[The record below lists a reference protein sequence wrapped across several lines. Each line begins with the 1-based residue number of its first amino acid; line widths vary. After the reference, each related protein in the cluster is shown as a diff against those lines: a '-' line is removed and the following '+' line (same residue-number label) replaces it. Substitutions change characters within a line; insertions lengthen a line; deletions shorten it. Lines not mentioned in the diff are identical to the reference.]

1 MSNLKPSEERSWEH
15 FYAPGTNEVLSQQM
29 PVGSI
34 WSALIEPA
42 IVKTGDKYDAFVYF
56 GNHIKRSQLIDNVNR
71 WASVLHGMELNA
83 GDEIIIFSPLIP
95 EALYILFAANKSGIT
110 AIMPNLAASHEA
122 LEKSIDKAQA
132 AFIFD
137 DMEPGLTDILAK
149 PQFRHVV
156 LLSAPMSMPA
166 PIGPVLGCLNWMKT
180 SAIRKRSS
188 KYCTA
193 AQAMKL
199 YGRSSV
205 KIDAPYD
212 ENHVAVVFSSG
223 GTTKQGTAK
232 LIGMTDKAMIS
243 MFRDA
248 LAFNLISNPFS
259 EGKRALSLVPPF
271 VCTGLFAL
279 VLAPLF
285 RGMTV
290 YIDPRL
296 DQQHF
301 NEDMLKFRPNITLV
315 SGCLW
320 AGFFADMEQREAA
333 GKKIDLS
340 NFELPIMGGEGCTP
354 EVLEWMD
361 AAAHRMGSPIG
372 IVSGY
377 GMSEAFSVITVD
389 YRPDV
394 INKRDDKLA
403 VSTGYPFPGFTVGIF
418 DENGNELPYGQR
430 GELRCKTDTMMK
442 GYLNNPEL
450 TNAIIG
456 DGWIHSGD
464 FAEMSPDGLVYIYGR
479 MHENLTAANGEK
491 VYLFDIANHLR
502 QDKSV
507 KDALVMLIG
516 DYSTPHVGAHIILEK
531 GISETSAQVLQRLS
545 DDLST
550 WLPEDIK
557 VEGYHLHEGT
567 FKMSP
572 ICKVYRA
579 YYSRILDG
587 YVRPENGNLVPVQ
600 FE

>member
-1 MSNLKPSEERSWEH
+1 MSSLKPSEERIWEH
-15 FYAPGTNEVLSQQM
+15 FYAQGTNEVLNQKM

-42 IVKTGDKYDAFVYF
+42 IVKTGDKYDALVYF
-56 GNHIKRSQLIDNVNR
+56 GNHIKRSQLIENVNR
-71 WASVLHGMELNA
+71 WARVLHGMGLNA
-83 GDEIIIFSPLIP
+83 GDEIIIFCPLIP
-95 EALYILFAANKSGIT
+95 EALYILFAADKSGIT

-122 LEKSIDKAQA
+122 LEKSIDKAKA

-137 DMEPGLTDILAK
+137 DMESLLTDIVAK
-149 PQFRHVV
+149 PQFEHVV

-166 PIGPVLGCLNWMKT
+166 PLGPVLGCLNWMKT
-180 SAIRKRSS
+180 KSVRTRSS
-188 KYCTA
+188 KYHTA
-193 AQAMKL
+193 AQAIKL
-199 YGRSSV
+199 FGQYSGT
-205 KIDAPYD
+205 IEGPYNED
-212 ENHVAVVFSSG
+212 HVAIVFSSG

-232 LIGMTDKAMIS
+232 LIGLTDKAMIS

-320 AGFFADMEQREAA
+320 AGFFADLEQREAA

-354 EVLEWMD
+354 ETLEWMD
-361 AAAHRMGSPIG
+361 ATAHRMGSPTG

-394 INKRDDKLA
+394 VNKRDDKLA
-403 VSTGYPFPGFTVGIF
+403 VSTGFPFPGFTVGIF
-418 DENGNELPYGQR
+418 DENGNELPYGER

-479 MHENLTAANGEK
+479 MHEHLTAQNGEK

-507 KDALVMLIG
+507 KDALVMLVG
-516 DYSTPHVGAHIILEK
+516 DYATPHVGGHIILEK
-531 GISETSAQVLQRLS
+531 GISETPAQVLQRLH
-545 DDLST
+545 DDLRT
-550 WLPEDIK
+550 WLPEGIAID
-557 VEGYHLHEGT
+557 GYHLHEGT

-572 ICKVYRA
+572 ICKIYRA
-579 YYSRILDG
+579 YYSRITTG
-587 YVRPENGNLVPVQ
+587 YCLPENGTLKPVD